1 MDNDSIL
8 ALLAIGPAG
17 AAGVYWFLYRYY
29 RNTDKSH
36 YFERE
41 TDIKTKTISGA
52 EDDRKVGEVRGTRET
67 TIRGDNVRDYRRRVQ
82 RM

>member
-17 AAGVYWFLYRYY
+17 AAGVYWMLYRYY
-29 RNTDKSH
+29 RNIDKSH

-41 TDIKTKTISGA
+41 TEIKAQAITGA
-52 EDDRKVGEVRGTRET
+52 EADRKVGEVKGTRNTSISGEN
-67 TIRGDNVRDYRRRVQ
+67 GGNYRRRVK

>member
-17 AAGVYWFLYRYY
+17 AAGVYWLLYRYY

-41 TDIKTKTISGA
+41 THIKAQPISGA
-52 EDDRKVGEVRGTRET
+52 EEDRKVGEVRGTRET
-67 TIRGDNVRDYRRRVQ
+67 AIRGNNVHDYRRRVQ